1 MPPIDRSGGAVRH
14 KTGAQWTH
22 RIPLDAI
29 HSLNATK
36 VPGSGPDWNSDPP
49 VQPYGFIVPGPCV
62 QPYGEVRGGGGEG
75 FHSTPL
81 SDSLPNRFAG
91 KNRAPSSIRCMVL
104 KYFQNT
110 PKRLSYRVGILWK
123 YFGNTSRTLP
133 NAYNIGWT
141 YFGNTWKYFQDT
153 PKRL

>member
-49 VQPYGFIVPGPCV
+49 CNLMDL
-62 QPYGEVRGGGGEG
+62 
-75 FHSTPL
+75 L
-81 SDSLPNRFAG
+81 SRDPVCNLMGR
-91 KNRAPSSIRCMVL
+91 
-104 KYFQNT
+104 
-110 PKRLSYRVGILWK
+110 
-123 YFGNTSRTLP
+123 
-133 NAYNIGWT
+133 
-141 YFGNTWKYFQDT
+141 
-153 PKRL
+153 